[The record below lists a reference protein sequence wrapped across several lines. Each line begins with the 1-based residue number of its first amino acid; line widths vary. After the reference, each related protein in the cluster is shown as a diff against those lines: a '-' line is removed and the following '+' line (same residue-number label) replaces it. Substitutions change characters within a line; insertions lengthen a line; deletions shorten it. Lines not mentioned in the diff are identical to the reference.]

1 MKPDNPMAA
10 SGSLIERA
18 SVLYDFES
26 MLRAP
31 TTASARD
38 VPSAREPS
46 AREDIFVPDL
56 AVQPRAARTPAVV
69 DLANLQKKGLIQPGA
84 APTILSEEFRLVKRQ
99 LLLSAFGGKKMAAV
113 EGARAILVCSSQ
125 PNEGKTFCSVN
136 LALSMASESDIEVL
150 LIDADVAKPEILSVL
165 GVEGGSGLMD
175 AISDPAVD
183 VESLIIPTSIPSLS
197 ILPAG
202 RQTHSD
208 TEKLASA
215 RTRLVIDSL
224 LAANPARILV
234 IDTAPVL
241 VASPASVLATH
252 VGQILMVVRAD
263 RTGESELREA
273 VQLLDGCK
281 HIQML
286 LNGASYAGANQKY
299 GTYYGH
305 GG

>member
-1 MKPDNPMAA
+1 MKPDNPIAA

-31 TTASARD
+31 TTATARD
-38 VPSAREPS
+38 VPSARE
-46 AREDIFVPDL
+46 DIVVPDL

-69 DLANLQKKGLIQPGA
+69 DLANLQQKGLIQPGA

-113 EGARAILVCSSQ
+113 EGARAILMCSSQ

-175 AISDPAVD
+175 AISDPEVD

>member
-1 MKPDNPMAA
+1 MKPDNPRAA

-18 SVLYDFES
+18 SAVYDFES
-26 MLRAP
+26 MLR
-31 TTASARD
+31 
-38 VPSAREPS
+38 VPSVQPANDASPAR
-46 AREDIFVPDL
+46 ADIFEPDVAL
-56 AVQPRAARTPAVV
+56 SPTISRSPAVV
-69 DLANLQKKGLIQPGA
+69 DLSNLRQKGFIQPGA

-99 LLLSAFGGKKMAAV
+99 LLLSALGGRKTAAV

-150 LIDADVAKPEILSVL
+150 LIDADVAKPEILSTL
-165 GVEGGSGLMD
+165 GIEGGAGLMD

-183 VESLIIPTSIPSLS
+183 VERLIIPTSVPSLS

-215 RTRLVIDSL
+215 RTRLVIESL
-224 LAANPARILV
+224 LAANPARILI

-241 VASPASVLATH
+241 VASPASVLAAH